1 MQYKS
6 NKGFTGFGQLGIL
19 IMCVGV
25 GLLIGGL
32 IQSMMAAQLIPS
44 QTPKAD
50 APSMILKALKD
61 PQNSNII
68 RWMQILSTFFIFCIP
83 AVIYSLICNGKKLI
97 WLGFSKYINVFQIMI
112 GFLIIFTANIL
123 AGPLQDFTEKI
134 VAHMPTVDAFAKSME
149 KSYSE
154 NIKAMMS
161 NLHGGADLIVSLII
175 LALLPALF
183 EELFFRGALQNIF
196 IKWWKKP
203 LLAILISSLIF
214 SLIHGSIYLFL
225 SRLVLGLA
233 LGFMYYETKNI
244 WVNIIAHFLNNAIA
258 VGQFFALSKSNDT
271 INVSEMDVHMPWWIG
286 AIAAGVVIFLCKLLS
301 KYSQENKMRI
311 YSREQALMVNYPTG
325 NPLA

>member
-25 GLLIGGL
+25 GLMVGGF

-50 APSMILKALKD
+50 ASSMILKALKD
-61 PQNSNII
+61 PKNSNII

-83 AVIYSLICNGKKLI
+83 AVLYSLICNGKKII
-97 WLGFSKYINVFQIMI
+97 WLGFSKHINAFQIII

-123 AGPLQDFTEKI
+123 AGPLQDFSEKI
-134 VAHMPTVDAFAKSME
+134 VAHFPSVDAFAKSME

-161 NLHGGADLIVSLII
+161 NMNGNVDLIVSLII

-183 EELFFRGALQNIF
+183 EELFFRGALQNLF
-196 IKWWKKP
+196 TKWWKQP
-203 LLAILISSLIF
+203 LLAIVVSSLIF

-225 SRLVLGLA
+225 SRLA
-233 LGFMYYETKNI
+233 LGFVLGMMYYQTKNI

-258 VGQFFALSKSNDT
+258 VGQFFAFSKNNDK
-271 INVSEMDVHMPWWIG
+271 INVSEMDAHMPWWIG
-286 AIAAGVVIFLCKLLS
+286 VIAAGVVILLIKLLS
-301 KYSQENKMRI
+301 KYSEENKMRI
-311 YSREQALMVNYPTG
+311 YSREQALMGSYPTG